1 MLRGLPTWG
10 RPECRRYISAMTDT
24 AATEPSDLVQL
35 ERRDDGVAVLRL
47 ANGKLNPLS
56 RALLARLAELLDE
69 LRADPPGALVVTGND
84 RSFAAGAEISEFGG
98 PDEAR
103 EIGAGFTAALDNLAS
118 FPRATFAAVAGFA
131 LGGGCELALACDF
144 RVASDTA
151 RFGQPEILL
160 GIIPGGGG
168 TQRLARLVGASKA
181 KDLIFTGRQV
191 KADEAL
197 AIGLVDEVVALDA
210 LFDRAIERA
219 AALASGA
226 VSAQALAKRAI
237 DEGLDL
243 DISAGVQLEQDL
255 FVEVFRTDDAT
266 IGVQSFLENGPGKAT
281 FTGR

>member
-1 MLRGLPTWG
+1 
-10 RPECRRYISAMTDT
+10 MTDAT
-24 AATEPSDLVQL
+24 ASEPADLVQL

-56 RALLARLAELLDE
+56 QALLARLADLLDE
-69 LRADPPGALVVTGND
+69 LRVDLPGALVVTGND

-103 EIGAGFTAALDNLAS
+103 TIGAGFTRALDSLAA
-118 FPRATFAAVAGFA
+118 FPRATIAAVAGFA

-168 TQRLARLVGASKA
+168 TQRLARLVGPSRA
-181 KDLIFTGRQV
+181 KDLILTGRQV
-191 KADEAL
+191 KPDEAL
-197 AIGLVDEVVALDA
+197 AIGLVDEVVALDSM
-210 LFDRAIERA
+210 FDRAIERA
-219 AALASGA
+219 AALAAGP
-226 VSAQALAKRAI
+226 VSVHALAKRAI
-237 DEGLDL
+237 DEGLDGDL
-243 DISAGVQLEQDL
+243 ATGIRLEQDL
-255 FVEVFRTDDAT
+255 FVEAFRTEDAA
-266 IGVQSFLENGPGKAT
+266 IGVASFLEHGPGKAT

>member
-1 MLRGLPTWG
+1 
-10 RPECRRYISAMTDT
+10 MTDT
-24 AATEPSDLVQL
+24 AAPDPADLVQL

-56 RALLARLAELLDE
+56 QALLARLADLLHE
-69 LRADPPGALVVTGND
+69 LRTDLPGAVVVTGND

-103 EIGAGFTAALDNLAS
+103 AIGAGFTRALDSLAS
-118 FPRATFAAVAGFA
+118 FPRATIAAVAGFA

-144 RVASDTA
+144 RIASDTA

-168 TQRLARLVGASKA
+168 TQRLSRLVGAARA
-181 KDLIFTGRQV
+181 KDLILTGRQV
-191 KADEAL
+191 KPDEAL

-210 LFDRAIERA
+210 MFDRAIERA
-219 AALASGA
+219 AALAAGPVA
-226 VSAQALAKRAI
+226 VQALAKRAI
-237 DEGLDL
+237 DEGLDGDL
-243 DISAGVQLEQDL
+243 AAGIQLEQDL
-255 FVEVFRTDDAT
+255 FVEAFRTEDAV
-266 IGVQSFLENGPGKAT
+266 IGVASFLENGPGKAT